1 MATIQAPGIGSGLD
15 VNDIVTKLME
25 IERQPIDSLT
35 TKKSFVNAQISA
47 YGSLKSKIADFQTA
61 MANLNSPAKFQV
73 FQGSSGNESIFKTS
87 VSSSAVAGNYNIE
100 VVSLAERDKI
110 ATKAYTD
117 SNTVVG
123 EGTLNIS
130 IGSES
135 FELTIDSSNN
145 TLSGIRDAI
154 NQATDNTGVS
164 ATIVTGNEGARLV
177 LSSQETGLDNALR
190 ISVTDNDGNN
200 TDETGLS
207 ALAYDPDAADPVV
220 FRAPITSAQD
230 ALVRIDGFDVSSG
243 SNSITGAID
252 GVTIDAV
259 SMGSSTLSVT
269 RDDEKILESV
279 EAFASAFNALRSE
292 INNQRSGQLEADSTL
307 LSLERQMFDV
317 LNAGTAIEGTS
328 FSYLIEAGV
337 SINKNGVME
346 VETSRITDIMNND
359 FDSFVNLFAS
369 ENGGFATK
377 LSTLANGWLADNGL
391 IDSREDGLK
400 TQVEGID
407 EQILRMEDRM
417 ISVEAR
423 IRAQFTALDTL
434 VSSLNNTSSFLTQ
447 QLASLN
453 NSNN

>member
-1 MATIQAPGIGSGLD
+1 MATIQSPGIGSGLQ
-15 VNDIVTKLME
+15 VNDIVSQLME
-25 IERQPIDSLT
+25 IERQPIDNLT

-47 YGSLKSKIADFQTA
+47 YGSLKSKVSDFQTA
-61 MANLNSPAKFQV
+61 MSNLNSPEKFQV
-73 FQGSSGNESIFKTS
+73 YQATSGSESVFTSS
-87 VSSSAVAGNYNIE
+87 VSSGAVAGNYNIE
-100 VVSLAERDKI
+100 VVNLAERDKI

-130 IGSES
+130 IGADS
-135 FELTIDSSNN
+135 FELTIDGTNN
-145 TLSGIRDAI
+145 TLAGIRDAI
-154 NQATDNTGVS
+154 NNATDNTGVS
-164 ATIVTGNEGARLV
+164 ATIVTGDDGARLV
-177 LSSQETGLDNALR
+177 LSSEETGTDNALR
-190 ISVTDNDGNN
+190 ISVTDSDGGN

-207 ALAYDPDAADPVV
+207 ALAYNPEGGVE
-220 FRAPITSAQD
+220 FRAAISSAQN
-230 ALVRIDGFDVSSG
+230 ALVRIDGFNVSS
-243 SNSITGAID
+243 STNTITGAID
-252 GVTIDAV
+252 GITINAA
-259 SMGSSTLSVT
+259 SIGSTTLSVT

-279 EAFASAFNALRSE
+279 EAFATAFNALRTE

-307 LSLERQMFDV
+307 LSLERQVFDV
-317 LNAGTAIEGTS
+317 LNAGSSIDGSS

-337 SINKNGVME
+337 SIDKNGVMG
-346 VETSRITDIMNND
+346 VDSDRINDIMNTD
-359 FDSFVNLFAS
+359 FESFTNLFAS
-369 ENGGFATK
+369 ENGGFAAK
-377 LSTLANGWLADNGL
+377 LSNLANGWLETNGL

-407 EQILRMEDRM
+407 DQILRMEDRL

-453 NSNN
+453 KNN

>member
-25 IERQPIDSLT
+25 IERQPIDNLT

-47 YGSLKSKIADFQTA
+47 YGSLKSKVSDFQTA
-61 MANLNSPAKFQV
+61 MSNLNSPEKFQV
-73 FQGSSGNESIFKTS
+73 YQATSGSESVFTSS
-87 VSSSAVAGNYNIE
+87 VSSGAVAGNYNIE
-100 VVSLAERDKI
+100 VVNLAERDKI

-117 SNTVVG
+117 SSTVVG

-130 IGSES
+130 IGADS
-135 FELTIDSSNN
+135 FELTIDGTNN
-145 TLSGIRDAI
+145 TLAGIRDAI
-154 NQATDNTGVS
+154 NNATDNTGVS
-164 ATIVTGNEGARLV
+164 ATIVTGDDGARLV
-177 LSSQETGLDNALR
+177 LSSEETGTDNALR
-190 ISVTDNDGNN
+190 ISVTDSDGGN

-207 ALAYDPDAADPVV
+207 ALAYNPEGGVE
-220 FRAPITSAQD
+220 FRAAISSAQN
-230 ALVRIDGFDVSSG
+230 ALVRIDGFNVSS
-243 SNSITGAID
+243 STNTITGAVD
-252 GVTIDAV
+252 GITINAA
-259 SMGSSTLSVT
+259 SIGTTTLSVT

-279 EAFASAFNALRSE
+279 EAFATAFNALRTE

-307 LSLERQMFDV
+307 LSLERQVFDV
-317 LNAGTAIEGTS
+317 LNAGSSIDGSS

-337 SINKNGVME
+337 SIDKNGVMG
-346 VETSRITDIMNND
+346 VDSDRINDIMNTD
-359 FDSFVNLFAS
+359 FESFTNLFAS
-369 ENGGFATK
+369 ENGGFAAK
-377 LSTLANGWLADNGL
+377 LSNLANGWLETNGL

-407 EQILRMEDRM
+407 DQILRMEDRL

-453 NSNN
+453 NNN

>member
-25 IERQPIDSLT
+25 IERQPIDNLT

-47 YGSLKSKIADFQTA
+47 YGSLKSKVSDFQTA
-61 MANLNSPAKFQV
+61 MSNLNSPEKFQV
-73 FQGSSGNESIFKTS
+73 YQATSGSESVFTSS
-87 VSSSAVAGNYNIE
+87 VSSGAVAGNYNIE
-100 VVSLAERDKI
+100 VVNLAERDKI

-117 SNTVVG
+117 SSTVVG

-130 IGSES
+130 IGADS
-135 FELTIDSSNN
+135 FELTIDGTNN
-145 TLSGIRDAI
+145 TLAGIRDAI
-154 NQATDNTGVS
+154 NNATDNTGVS
-164 ATIVTGNEGARLV
+164 ATIVTGDDGARLV
-177 LSSQETGLDNALR
+177 LSSEETGTDNALR
-190 ISVTDNDGNN
+190 ISVTDSDGGN

-207 ALAYDPDAADPVV
+207 ALAYNPEGGVE
-220 FRAPITSAQD
+220 FRAAISSAQN
-230 ALVRIDGFDVSSG
+230 ALVRIDGFNVSS
-243 SNSITGAID
+243 STNTITGAVD
-252 GVTIDAV
+252 GITINAA
-259 SMGSSTLSVT
+259 SIGTTTLSVT

-279 EAFASAFNALRSE
+279 EAFATAFNALRTE

-307 LSLERQMFDV
+307 LSLERQVFDV
-317 LNAGTAIEGTS
+317 LNAGSSIDGSS

-337 SINKNGVME
+337 SIDKNGVMG
-346 VETSRITDIMNND
+346 VDSDRINDIMNTD
-359 FDSFVNLFAS
+359 FESFTNLFAS
-369 ENGGFATK
+369 ENGGFAAK
-377 LSTLANGWLADNGL
+377 LSNLANGWLETNGL
-391 IDSREDGLK
+391 IDAREDGLK

-407 EQILRMEDRM
+407 DQILRMEDRM

-453 NSNN
+453 NNK

>member
-25 IERQPIDSLT
+25 IERQPITNLT
-35 TKKSFVNAQISA
+35 SKKSQVNAQISA
-47 YGSLKSKIADFQTA
+47 YGSLKSKVDDFQSA
-61 MANLNSPAKFQV
+61 MANLNSPQKFQV
-73 FQGSSGNESIFKTS
+73 YQATSGSESVFTSS
-87 VSSSAVAGNYNIE
+87 VSSGAVAGNYNIE

-130 IGSES
+130 IGADS
-135 FELTIDSSNN
+135 FELTIDGTNN
-145 TLSGIRDAI
+145 TLAGIRDAI
-154 NQATDNTGVS
+154 NNATDNTGVS
-164 ATIVTGNEGARLV
+164 ATIVTGDEGARLV
-177 LSSQETGLDNALR
+177 LSSKETGLDNALR
-190 ISVTDNDGNN
+190 ISVTDSDGNN

-207 ALAYDPDAADPVV
+207 ALAYNPEGGVE
-220 FRAPITSAQD
+220 FRAPISSAQN
-230 ALVRIDGFDVSSG
+230 ALVRIDGFDVSS
-243 SNSITGAID
+243 NTNTITGAID
-252 GVTIDAV
+252 GVTINAASV
-259 SMGSSTLSVT
+259 GSSTLSVT
-269 RDDEKILESV
+269 RDDEQILESV

-292 INNQRSGQLEADSTL
+292 INKQRNGQLEADSTL
-307 LSLERQMFDV
+307 LSLERQIFDV
-317 LNAGTAIEGTS
+317 LNAGTAIDGSS

-337 SINKNGVME
+337 SINKQGVME
-346 VETSRITDIMNND
+346 VDSDRITEIMNTD
-359 FDSFVNLFAS
+359 FESFSNLFAS
-369 ENGGFATK
+369 ENGGFAAK
-377 LSTLANGWLADNGL
+377 LSNLADGWLANDGL
-391 IDSREDGLK
+391 IDSREDGLN
-400 TQVEGID
+400 TQVKSID

-453 NSNN
+453 NRNN

>member
-25 IERQPIDSLT
+25 IERQPIDNLT

-47 YGSLKSKIADFQTA
+47 YGSLKSKVSDFQTA
-61 MANLNSPAKFQV
+61 MSNLNSPEKFQV
-73 FQGSSGNESIFKTS
+73 YQATSGSESVFTSS
-87 VSSSAVAGNYNIE
+87 VSSGAVAGNYNIE
-100 VVSLAERDKI
+100 VVNLAERDKI

-117 SNTVVG
+117 SSTVVG

-130 IGSES
+130 IGADS
-135 FELTIDSSNN
+135 FELTIDGTNN
-145 TLSGIRDAI
+145 TLAGIRDAI
-154 NQATDNTGVS
+154 NNATDNTGVS
-164 ATIVTGNEGARLV
+164 ATIVTGDDGARLV
-177 LSSQETGLDNALR
+177 LSSEETGTDNALR
-190 ISVTDNDGNN
+190 ISVTDSDGGN

-207 ALAYDPDAADPVV
+207 ALAYNPEGGVE
-220 FRAPITSAQD
+220 FRAAISSAQN
-230 ALVRIDGFDVSSG
+230 ALVRIDGFNVSS
-243 SNSITGAID
+243 STNTITGAVD
-252 GVTIDAV
+252 GITINAA
-259 SMGSSTLSVT
+259 SIGTTTLSVT

-279 EAFASAFNALRSE
+279 EAFATAFNALRTE

-307 LSLERQMFDV
+307 LSLERQVFDV
-317 LNAGTAIEGTS
+317 LNAGSSIDGSS

-337 SINKNGVME
+337 SIDKNGVMG
-346 VETSRITDIMNND
+346 VDSDRINDIMNND
-359 FDSFVNLFAS
+359 FESFTNLFAS
-369 ENGGFATK
+369 ENGGFAAK
-377 LSTLANGWLADNGL
+377 LSNLANGWLETNGL

-407 EQILRMEDRM
+407 DQILRMEDRL

-453 NSNN
+453 KNN

>member
-25 IERQPIDSLT
+25 IERQPIDNLT

-47 YGSLKSKIADFQTA
+47 YGSLKSKVSDFQTA
-61 MANLNSPAKFQV
+61 MSNLNSPEKFQV
-73 FQGSSGNESIFKTS
+73 YQATSGSESVFTSS
-87 VSSSAVAGNYNIE
+87 VSSGAVAGNYNIE
-100 VVSLAERDKI
+100 VVNLAERDKI

-117 SNTVVG
+117 SSTVVG

-130 IGSES
+130 IGADS
-135 FELTIDSSNN
+135 FELTIDGSNN
-145 TLSGIRDAI
+145 TLAGIRDAI
-154 NQATDNTGVS
+154 NNATDNTGVS
-164 ATIVTGNEGARLV
+164 ATIVTGDDGARLV
-177 LSSQETGLDNALR
+177 LSSEETGTDNALR
-190 ISVTDNDGNN
+190 ISVTDSDGGN

-207 ALAYDPDAADPVV
+207 ALAYNPEGGVE
-220 FRAPITSAQD
+220 FRAAISSAQN
-230 ALVRIDGFDVSSG
+230 ALVRIDGFNVSS
-243 SNSITGAID
+243 STNTITGAVD
-252 GVTIDAV
+252 GITINAA
-259 SMGSSTLSVT
+259 SIGTTTLSVT

-279 EAFASAFNALRSE
+279 EAFATAFNALRTE

-307 LSLERQMFDV
+307 LSLERQVFDV
-317 LNAGTAIEGTS
+317 LNAGSSIDGSS

-337 SINKNGVME
+337 SIDKNGVMG
-346 VETSRITDIMNND
+346 VDSDRINDIMNTD
-359 FDSFVNLFAS
+359 FESFTNLFAS
-369 ENGGFATK
+369 ENGGFAAK
-377 LSTLANGWLADNGL
+377 LSNLANGWLETNGL

-407 EQILRMEDRM
+407 DQILRMEDRL

-453 NSNN
+453 KNN

>member
-25 IERQPIDSLT
+25 IERQPIDNLT

-47 YGSLKSKIADFQTA
+47 YGSLKSKVSDFQTA
-61 MANLNSPAKFQV
+61 MSNLNSPEKFQV
-73 FQGSSGNESIFKTS
+73 YQATSGSESVFTSS
-87 VSSSAVAGNYNIE
+87 VSSGAVAGNYNIE
-100 VVSLAERDKI
+100 VVNLAERDKI

-117 SNTVVG
+117 SSTVVG

-130 IGSES
+130 IGADS
-135 FELTIDSSNN
+135 FELTIDGTNN
-145 TLSGIRDAI
+145 TLAGIRDAI
-154 NQATDNTGVS
+154 NNATDNTGVS
-164 ATIVTGNEGARLV
+164 ATIVTGDDGARLV
-177 LSSQETGLDNALR
+177 LSSEETGTDNALR
-190 ISVTDNDGNN
+190 ISVTDSDGGN

-207 ALAYDPDAADPVV
+207 ALAYNPEGGVE
-220 FRAPITSAQD
+220 FRAAISSAQN
-230 ALVRIDGFDVSSG
+230 ALVRIDGFNVSS
-243 SNSITGAID
+243 STNTITGAVD
-252 GVTIDAV
+252 GITINAA
-259 SMGSSTLSVT
+259 SIGTTTLSVT

-279 EAFASAFNALRSE
+279 EAFATAFNALRTE

-307 LSLERQMFDV
+307 LSLERQVFDV
-317 LNAGTAIEGTS
+317 LNAGSSIDGSS

-337 SINKNGVME
+337 SIDKNGVMG
-346 VETSRITDIMNND
+346 VDSDRINDIMNTD
-359 FDSFVNLFAS
+359 FESFTNLFAS
-369 ENGGFATK
+369 ENGGFAAK
-377 LSTLANGWLADNGL
+377 LSNLANGWLETNGL

-407 EQILRMEDRM
+407 DQILRMEDRL

-453 NSNN
+453 KNN